1 MLLKPTVLV
10 LDAPTTH
17 LALEAITALSLA
29 LQKFEGTVFHDTH
42 DADLMEAVA
51 TRVWHF
57 GTDGVHDFKGSYE
70 EFAATTAG

>member
-1 MLLKPTVLV
+1 
-10 LDAPTTH
+10 
-17 LALEAITALSLA
+17 
-29 LQKFEGTVFHDTH
+29 
-42 DADLMEAVA
+42 MEAVA